1 LKIDHTAERCGEDD
15 KGNNE
20 MPKLPMEEIKTD
32 LLIIGGGAA
41 GLTAALEAKNLGL
54 DVAVIAKSKVG
65 QSGNTIIAGT
75 GMAVLMGGAESE
87 DTGDIYKKD
96 TLASGKQ
103 INDPDMVKRF
113 LKGSPGIADKLTGY
127 GVVLRKMDDRL
138 MIKQAPGHS
147 VARSL
152 TTDFSK
158 LPYLTRGLSLTLPLL
173 KSAQKIGI
181 KIIDFAPVIRLLV
194 RDGAIAGAVAIDKK
208 AEKIL
213 IIRTPTVILAAGGG
227 GRVFSRSNNTHDI
240 TGDSYS
246 LAFDAGATLRDM
258 EFVQF
263 YPTMMF
269 SPIKVTISSPLFG
282 EGAYLRN
289 ALGERFMEKY
299 DPAGD
304 MATRDVMSRAMFN
317 EVIEGRGDQGNIYM
331 DCRDLPKAVLT
342 GKFSELLRL
351 LSKAGIDPKKDL
363 IPISPTTHFFMGGI
377 AVNADGESSV
387 PGLLACGEAVGGLHG
402 ANRLGGNALSE
413 AFVFGAIAGSR
424 AAKRTRA
431 KNIPGIDIEE
441 IEPYRNGDVKLSE
454 LKQSLRETT
463 WKHLSIIRNR
473 PSSAQAQ
480 NEIARIGASLEHV
493 KIRSIYDLVA
503 FYELKSMLT
512 TTRLIACGG
521 IARKESRGS
530 HFRSDFPETDDD
542 EFKGS
547 FYFKK
552 DQKNI
557 MTEFRQS

>member
-1 LKIDHTAERCGEDD
+1 MLQQL
-15 KGNNE
+15 
-20 MPKLPMEEIKTD
+20 PKEEIKTD
-32 LLIIGGGAA
+32 VLVIGGGAA
-41 GLTAALEAKNLGL
+41 GLTAALEAKNFGL
-54 DVAVIAKSKVG
+54 DVTVIAKSKVG
-65 QSGNTIIAGT
+65 RSGNTIIAGT
-75 GMAVLMGGAESE
+75 GMAVLMEGPESE
-87 DTGDIYKKD
+87 DTGDIFKKD

-103 INDPDMVKRF
+103 INDPDMVGCF
-113 LKGSPGIADKLTGY
+113 MKGSPGIADKLTGY

-158 LPYLTRGLSLTLPLL
+158 FPYLTRGLSLTLPLL
-173 KSAQKIGI
+173 KSAQKSGI
-181 KIIDFAPVIRLLV
+181 KIIDFAPVIKLLV
-194 RDGAIAGAVAIDKK
+194 RDGTIAGAVAIDKK
-208 AEKIL
+208 AEKVL
-213 IIRTPTVILAAGGG
+213 IFRTPTVILAAGGG
-227 GRVFSRSNNTHDI
+227 GRVFSRSNNTRDI
-240 TGDSYS
+240 TGDSYT

-269 SPIKVTISSPLFG
+269 SPIKATISSPLFG

-304 MATRDVMSRAMFN
+304 MATRDIMTRAMFN
-317 EVIEGRGDQGNIYM
+317 EVTEGRGDKGNIYM

-351 LSKAGIDPKKDL
+351 LSKADIDPKKDL
-363 IPISPTTHFFMGGI
+363 IPISPATHFFMGGI
-377 AVNADGESSV
+377 AVNADGESSI

-413 AFVFGAIAGSR
+413 AFVFGTIAGSR
-424 AAKRTRA
+424 AAKMLRSGIT
-431 KNIPGIDIEE
+431 PGVDIGE

-454 LKQSLRETT
+454 LKQRLRETT

-473 PSSAQAQ
+473 QYSEQAQ
-480 NEIARIGASLEHV
+480 NEIDRIEASLEYAE
-493 KIRSIYDLVA
+493 IRSIYDLVA
-503 FYELKSMLT
+503 FYEIKSMVS

-521 IARKESRGS
+521 IARKESRGA
-530 HFRSDFPETDDD
+530 HFRSDFPQTDDNG
-542 EFKGS
+542 FKGS

-552 DQKNI
+552 DHGNLIVEYRPLK
-557 MTEFRQS
+557 SG